1 METSTLAAQARQY
14 GEARNGKVYRKA
26 FAQFPER
33 EIGVVKDTDE
43 AALAY
48 FARRF
53 ELLAQK
59 VAELEA
65 DMSSAENKGSY
76 LNKILHLRDTL
87 PEANALG
94 DFLPLLD
101 SLQAMEESL
110 RSSITENRKR
120 NLEHKLAMVEEMEGL
135 VDETDFKSLSTRLR
149 EIRLNWIKTGP
160 VPNEDADALNERY
173 DKINAHFYEQR
184 RQYIELRAVQIEER
198 TAQYN
203 AILAKQLELKS
214 PEAQLHPGQIMKT
227 LNVLSQEWKDVGNIP
242 KEQYEELKAKFKAD
256 KKEVLRLVKR
266 LAKNKRTGKPGDP
279 LKPRQL
285 TPEEIEQLKNF
296 KIKQQLLEE
305 AKGILEKGDFRGAY
319 PKVKEMQSTWHN
331 VGPTPKTKAFINKE
345 FLYICDRISEFSFL
359 NKMLY
364 QANPYY
370 FRLSPR
376 DLVNAKINI
385 MRDIIRK
392 EENDIEV
399 FTAQIKE
406 KEASGADMYNPD
418 NKALVGRV
426 NSQTRRLAVKK
437 EILNELRTELNEQ
450 LSAGTY

>member
-1 METSTLAAQARQY
+1 METPTLVAQARQF

-43 AALAY
+43 AALSY
-48 FARRF
+48 FVRRF

-65 DMSSAENKGSY
+65 DMGSAENKGSY

-94 DFLPLLD
+94 DFVPLLD
-101 SLQAMEESL
+101 KLQALEESL

-160 VPNEDADALNERY
+160 VPNEDAETLNERY

-184 RQYIELRAVQIEER
+184 RQYIEMRAVQIEER

-203 AILAKQLELKS
+203 AILAKQLELKT

-296 KIKQQLLEE
+296 KIKQTLLEE

-319 PKVKEMQSTWHN
+319 PKVKEMQAAWHN

-406 KEASGADMYNPD
+406 KEASGADMYSQD